1 MFNTIDLND
10 QNFNKCFKFECSC
23 IIISNQ
29 HEDEKK
35 VIKMTKKLTS
45 ISNFNVPLE
54 WYEVWCVYSPSLVCL
69 VVGVCSLVP
78 KCVELE
84 WEDFL

>member
-1 MFNTIDLND
+1 MIDLND
-10 QNFNKCFKFECSC
+10 QKYNKCFKSECSC

-35 VIKMTKKLTS
+35 VIKMAKKLTS

-54 WYEVWCVYSPSLVCL
+54 
-69 VVGVCSLVP
+69 
-78 KCVELE
+78 
-84 WEDFL
+84 

>member
-1 MFNTIDLND
+1 MYII
-10 QNFNKCFKFECSC
+10 NF
-23 IIISNQ
+23 NQ

-54 WYEVWCVYSPSLVCL
+54 
-69 VVGVCSLVP
+69 
-78 KCVELE
+78 
-84 WEDFL
+84 